1 MSYRNN
7 KIATLLGLSVMMGML
22 AGCEDADLSS
32 LQAQVQQIKNDTP
45 TSVPPLP
52 EVKPYE
58 PFTYSASDM
67 RSPFA
72 RLDPEFESRLL
83 QIDADCVSDVKP
95 DPNRRKDEL
104 EKYGLDALQYV
115 GLISNN
121 KEHRGLVKILSGDS
135 AGVIQP
141 VHEGE
146 YLGLDDGRITKI
158 DSNQITIEAIV
169 PNGRGCWEARTQ
181 YLVLG
186 Q

>member
-7 KIATLLGLSVMMGML
+7 KFAILLGLSVMMGML
-22 AGCEDADLSS
+22 SGCEDADLSN
-32 LQAQVQQIKNDTP
+32 LQAQVQKIKDETP

-58 PFTYSASDM
+58 PFSYSASDM

-72 RLDPEFESRLL
+72 SLDPEFESRLL
-83 QIDADCVSDVKP
+83 QIDADCVSDIKP
-95 DPNRRKDEL
+95 DPNRRKQEL
-104 EKYGLDALQYV
+104 EKYGLEALQYV

-121 KEHRGLVKILSGDS
+121 KEHRGLVKVLTGDS

-141 VHEGE
+141 VYEGG
-146 YLGLDDGRITKI
+146 YIGLDDGRITNI